1 LKVADERREKK
12 RRRELEKRI
21 RHMPPRLREIG
32 MQVLRDGGWYRNG
45 HLDPPEARMPEIPR
59 TQYGRVQPKM
69 NPEVRNYNNLVEAA
83 GDFDFRYP
91 NFDA

>member
-1 LKVADERREKK
+1 
-12 RRRELEKRI
+12 
-21 RHMPPRLREIG
+21 
-32 MQVLRDGGWYRNG
+32 
-45 HLDPPEARMPEIPR
+45 
-59 TQYGRVQPKM
+59 VQPKM